1 MSTVKTYTQEW
12 TVDREQHRLV
22 CSDGRVTGWS
32 GYQGTTYM
40 DGYVGCTAFFFQKEG
55 VYSSDEF
62 LSGVSSTVG
71 DP

>member
-22 CSDGRVTGWS
+22 CSDGRVTDWS
-32 GYQGTTYM
+32 GHQGTTYM
-40 DGYVGCTAFFFQKEG
+40 DGYVGCTTFFFQKEG

-71 DP
+71 SP